1 MDVYGCVCMCTDVYG
16 CVSMCTYVCMY
27 VCMYLRRYMCMYA
40 CTHKYN
46 WLCICIYRKNIFQFI
61 NVARFCLIC
70 VACLV
75 DRQKSFEISKM
86 RCECN
91 SWLNPRPAILQ
102 EDSIFALRVAGA
114 SCRRHA
120 PRRLKPRSLH

>member
-1 MDVYGCVCMCTDVYG
+1 MDVYGGVCMCTDVYG

-27 VCMYLRRYMCMYA
+27 VCIYAGTCACMHAHTNTTGYVYVY
-40 CTHKYN
+40 TG
-46 WLCICIYRKNIFQFI
+46 KNIFQFI
-61 NVARFCLIC
+61 NVARFCLIS

-75 DRQKSFEISKM
+75 DRQKSSEITKM